1 MHYITHTQLFN
12 GPLSGTTRV
21 NRYWQKHLPTDTHEE
36 DEEGFR
42 LTTTSAL
49 SQWGLLESIKPAYNQ
64 SWLDSWLKFTASAFY
79 QLMTMDQY
87 AGSPGRNTDYY
98 GELAASFINLLHY
111 CFPSSGFYGAG
122 KDNRG
127 RCTTSLSG
135 HELRLPHLHHSPFL
149 HQMPFP
155 PQSCQFILAWD
166 RHHIMPACI
175 PSGLVWIT

>member
-1 MHYITHTQLFN
+1 
-12 GPLSGTTRV
+12 
-21 NRYWQKHLPTDTHEE
+21 
-36 DEEGFR
+36 
-42 LTTTSAL
+42 
-49 SQWGLLESIKPAYNQ
+49 LLESIKPAYNQ

-135 HELRLPHLHHSPFL
+135 HELHLPPPPSFPIFTPNALSAAILPIYPGLGQAPYNAVLHT
-149 HQMPFP
+149 Q
-155 PQSCQFILAWD
+155 W
-166 RHHIMPACI
+166 
-175 PSGLVWIT
+175 LV